1 MCLVGLHFY
10 AHFSY
15 ATDIYVPSTTSP
27 SLVDDDSTKV
37 PANWSAVN
45 AQLGP
50 PSEQIC
56 MPSDSDQLKDALDFP
71 CSDTHLVRIAKGLT
85 DWEMVAYALGLSQA
99 EVEEVDRM
107 YETLPLKGT
116 SMLLKWKNKLKG
128 DATYQRII
136 TAFSFLE
143 RHDMADRV
151 HKVSTT
157 PSSECAH
164 LSSLLKT
171 FYMYTNP
178 NPDIWSPFLRGN
190 LRTSPNLIK
199 VQSQGPH
206 IKRVPILLE
215 HIFDEDSSQKEATSK
230 KVILIEGASG
240 SGKSTLLCHMR
251 QKWASGELFQEFNFV
266 VYIKL
271 CEYSTAE
278 SLSSVADILPFSS
291 DMKESAWDEINAAN
305 GKGVLFLLDGW
316 DELQLSLQR
325 NSILKDIVNL
335 SPKHSLLLSTVV
347 ITSRYMSSDEIRHL
361 VTSHLEI
368 QGFTDLEIKEF
379 IMDIRGNDDGA
390 THALMTALESHP
402 SLLSSCHLP
411 LNAKIMSYVFKAK
424 PEKLP
429 STMLGT
435 YKLLILECIKRHVKN
450 KEPHRDHCITSLE
463 RLPKELD
470 VSFYSLCKLACKGL
484 MENRVLFSKDELC
497 SIPDQLGLLYE
508 EKLHEEDGQQI
519 KYSFFHHIIQVLLA
533 ALYMSKLHPDN
544 QLACFCSIFGQI
556 RFDQMILFYAAV
568 TSFQLTGIKSIL
580 DATIFSYSNRD
591 TSNMNDDEFIL
602 ACSPKL
608 DLCQAPTE
616 GSDNCDKHYFSEN
629 RKDNEIIRSICEK
642 GDNLIKQ
649 KLRSDEQELEKITK
663 MICDN
668 SKADVEVEREGIYK
682 MLKVSKQSI
691 MRIVSF
697 CHFYFI

>member
-1 MCLVGLHFY
+1 M
-10 AHFSY
+10 
-15 ATDIYVPSTTSP
+15 PSTTSP
-27 SLVDDDSTKV
+27 SPVDDDAAKV
-37 PANWSAVN
+37 PAKWSAVA
-45 AQLGP
+45 AQLGLS
-50 PSEQIC
+50 SEQIC
-56 MPSDSDQLKDALDFP
+56 MPSDSDQLKDAMDCP
-71 CSDTHLVRIAKGLT
+71 CSVTHLVRIAKGLT

-116 SMLLKWKNKLKG
+116 KMLMKWKNKLKG

-151 HKVSTT
+151 LKVSTT

-164 LSSLLKT
+164 LSSQLKT
-171 FYMYTNP
+171 CYMYTNP
-178 NPDIWSPFLRGN
+178 NPDIWPPFSGGKVHTL
-190 LRTSPNLIK
+190 NLIE
-199 VQSQGPH
+199 VQSPAGACV
-206 IKRVPILLE
+206 KRVPILLQ
-215 HIFDEDSSQKEATSK
+215 HIFDEDNSQKEATSK
-230 KVILIEGASG
+230 KVILIEGAPG
-240 SGKSTLLCHMR
+240 SGKSTLLWHMR

-291 DMKESAWDEINAAN
+291 DMKESAWEEINAAN

-325 NSILKDIVNL
+325 NSIIKDIVNL
-335 SPKHSLLLSTVV
+335 SPKHSLPLSTVV
-347 ITSRYMSSDEIRHL
+347 IASRYMSSDEIRHL
-361 VTSHLEI
+361 ATSHLEI

-379 IMDIRGNDDGA
+379 IMNIRGNDEVA
-390 THALMTALESHP
+390 THALMTALESRP

-411 LNAKIMSYVFKAK
+411 LNAKIVSYVFKAK

-470 VSFYSLCKLACKGL
+470 VSFYSLCRLAFKGL

-519 KYSFFHHIIQVLLA
+519 KYSFFHHIIQGLLA
-533 ALYMSKLHPDN
+533 ALYMSKLPPDN

-556 RFDQMILFYAAV
+556 RFDQMILFYAGV

-591 TSNMNDDEFIL
+591 DFNMNDDEFIL
-602 ACSPKL
+602 ACSPKQ

-616 GSDNCDKHYFSEN
+616 SSDYCDQHHFSEN
-629 RKDNEIIRSICEK
+629 REYIEMIRSVCEK

-649 KLRSDEQELEKITK
+649 KLRSDEMELENITK

-668 SKADVEVEREGIYK
+668 SNADVEVEREGIYN

-691 MRIVSF
+691 MLIVSF
-697 CHFYFI
+697 RHFNFSLGTCS